1 VAAELHI
8 ANVGLEAGAQLVAV
22 EAEAAHKPLV
32 ERVHHLEM
40 VIQEQTELRI
50 KVEIP
55 KMKAAAVAVVTS
67 AVAVA
72 VTTPVV
78 PADQVI

>member
-8 ANVGLEAGAQLVAV
+8 ANVGLEVGAQLVAV

-50 KVEIP
+50 RVEIL
-55 KMKAAAVAVVTS
+55 KMKAAAAAAVTS
-67 AVAVA
+67 VAVAVA
-72 VTTPVV
+72 ITLLVV
-78 PADQVI
+78 VAQAT